1 MWRPV
6 HVEFFAD
13 GIEGIAR
20 AKYELVE
27 ALPEDGIAFLNAD
40 DERVREFGR
49 GDGGAG
55 GVVWDERGGGG
66 AGGARLTIMG

>member
-1 MWRPV
+1 MVVNVAPV
-6 HVEFFAD
+6 HLEFFAD

-27 ALPEDGIAFLNAD
+27 ALPADGIAFLNGD

-49 GDGGAG
+49 GMGERA
-55 GVVWDERGGGG
+55 VLLWDEREGGG
-66 AGGARLTIMG
+66 AGGGD